1 MCAMDRRER
10 VLIRQLH
17 FPNDLRENI
26 SLLKYPVCI
35 RFEDGSFIGT
45 NHSFERFIKLSY
57 CSCDEWFEHLTLE
70 SKLQLSRSE
79 MDSYFSTYGVS
90 YINNVSISAMS
101 WSMVIETL
109 NTNEGCFFVWRFIE
123 SNDKNI
129 STSLISKSNDGLMFF
144 SGEYIDIEPYLVGF
158 SHYYSAAVT
167 KISISKS
174 KKKTMNFFKMN
185 GFSSRDHWLD
195 EMLRSEKI
203 LFLYDRVKGILKTKY

>member
-1 MCAMDRRER
+1 LTALSAEFTIGEGELMAHDVPLGCAPDEYDD
-10 VLIRQLH
+10 LI
-17 FPNDLRENI
+17 
-26 SLLKYPVCI
+26 S
-35 RFEDGSFIGT
+35 GT
-45 NHSFERFIKLSY
+45 
-57 CSCDEWFEHLTLE
+57 CSHLP
-70 SKLQLSRSE
+70 
-79 MDSYFSTYGVS
+79 
-90 YINNVSISAMS
+90 YINNVLISAMS

-109 NTNEGCFFVWRFIE
+109 NTNEGCFFIWRFIE

-144 SGEYIDIEPYLVGF
+144 SGEYVDIEPYLVGF

-203 LFLYDRVKGILKTKY
+203 LFLYDRVKGILKNKC

>member
-10 VLIRQLH
+10 ALIRQLH

-57 CSCDEWFEHLTLE
+57 SSC
-70 SKLQLSRSE
+70 
-79 MDSYFSTYGVS
+79 
-90 YINNVSISAMS
+90 NVLNSAMS

-109 NTNEGCFFVWRFIE
+109 NTNEGCFFIWRFIE

-144 SGEYIDIEPYLVGF
+144 SGEYVDIEPYLVGF

-203 LFLYDRVKGILKTKY
+203 LFLYDRVKGILKNMC